1 MSVLNNMSL
10 HDAAGYYEMVGLY
23 VHPLKSQDKIPII
36 GKWTDISRHFT
47 DEELKEYFATGK
59 PKNIGLICGQKSDC
73 TIIDRD
79 FIVKGLW
86 EGLEASQWVRQ
97 QRTGN
102 RDHLFFRYCDELKA
116 KKYHALGF
124 EILNNGNNCVLT
136 PSIHPT
142 GNKYQ
147 FTQGEPENR
156 PQMSRELID
165 RIKETITAFEALQKT
180 VNKCRPVFRKFFKA
194 YFTDNQKSN
203 PHFRDMSV
211 FHGASGREINLYL
224 FAELKANGAS
234 FDEMDLL
241 CKLIFLD
248 DYDSLKCEYEISK
261 IAAKATAKTETIKAH
276 PVLSQF
282 FDEKEDNRQAV
293 SKGKDGKPAARD
305 ESVKKSCLYA
315 EKEEVPDHIKDR
327 AREIAETGNPL
338 TFILSTHQTM
348 HIGDIGIATSL
359 LLSATCQ
366 HVLNTDGI
374 QPKLSGASGKGKSD
388 CAKGMA
394 HLIPPEWIIIASL
407 SDKAIYY
414 MADEMKPGTIIFC
427 DDVNLSED
435 LEKII
440 NRATTFYQTGTTHIS
455 VDTNRKKHVLR
466 IPARLGWWL
475 TSIDDDQ
482 SLQTLNRT
490 FGGEVD
496 ESKEQDTAVMRMQIL
511 KAALGTVG
519 LPMNDDVITCR
530 EIIRDIKENN
540 YIVKIPYAG
549 AIQWRDVSNRRNL
562 PMFLDLIKSFAVL
575 RHRQREIDEEGHLI
589 ADLQDFIDAK
599 QLYKS
604 REQAQGTK
612 LTASERNLCDALRRN
627 GGEMTYQQLAIAL
640 KVGEDRITQI
650 LNGKGKGHDS
660 GLKYKITGLHVERRT
675 EKNTKGG
682 YTTKNYVI
690 MTAGYDPL
698 AGYEEVVSL
707 DDTNLP
713 SYSKLTPNLPLE
725 TRNGRQELTI
735 LTNIQSVESN
745 SKSITISVDNKGEE
759 ITELEMSETLPDSP
773 HTQNEGKK
781 GKFPAPDS
789 ENEKVSSGKFVVRNG
804 QPIAETPKGKFPPK
818 RVSSGNSRIDITHAH
833 DWLRT
838 WEKIYKEKLNSQNYQ
853 RAVTEYAM
861 KFKADVQEVTYITCK
876 YAGIDEVFT

>member
-1 MSVLNNMSL
+1 MSVLTCGDCADYSC
-10 HDAAGYYEMVGLY
+10 D
-23 VHPLKSQDKIPII
+23 KSGGRLRTDK
-36 GKWTDISRHFT
+36 
-47 DEELKEYFATGK
+47 A
-59 PKNIGLICGQKSDC
+59 CGD
-73 TIIDRD
+73 
-79 FIVKGLW
+79 
-86 EGLEASQWVRQ
+86 
-97 QRTGN
+97 
-102 RDHLFFRYCDELKA
+102 
-116 KKYHALGF
+116 
-124 EILNNGNNCVLT
+124 
-136 PSIHPT
+136 
-142 GNKYQ
+142 
-147 FTQGEPENR
+147 
-156 PQMSRELID
+156 
-165 RIKETITAFEALQKT
+165 
-180 VNKCRPVFRKFFKA
+180 FFKPWE
-194 YFTDNQKSN
+194 FT
-203 PHFRDMSV
+203 
-211 FHGASGREINLYL
+211 
-224 FAELKANGAS
+224 
-234 FDEMDLL
+234 
-241 CKLIFLD
+241 
-248 DYDSLKCEYEISK
+248 SK
-261 IAAKATAKTETIKAH
+261 IEDADDSCPGVITFQKYGSEMKCIIEYPVSDDQHQTETIEFKELDNSTINSISKKVFELCNVDSPKFVKLSINAILEDLQNQHWYPKKYKAESKQDKKA
-276 PVLSQF
+276 SQ
-282 FDEKEDNRQAV
+282 V
-293 SKGKDGKPAARD
+293 I
-305 ESVKKSCLYA
+305 
-315 EKEEVPDHIKDR
+315 EEEPIREEIPEHIKAR
-327 AREIAETGNPL
+327 AKEIAETGNPL
-338 TFILSTHQTM
+338 TFILRTHQTM

-455 VDTNRKKHVLR
+455 VDTNRKKQVLR

-496 ESKEQDTAVMRMQIL
+496 ESGEQDMEVMRMQIS
-511 KAALGTVG
+511 KAVLGTVG

-540 YIVKIPYAG
+540 YIVKIPYAE

-589 ADLQDFIDAK
+589 ADLQDFVDAK
-599 QLYKS
+599 ELYTS
-604 REQAQGTK
+604 RQQAQGTK
-612 LTASERNLCDALRRN
+612 LTASERNLCDVLRRN
-627 GGEMTYQQLAIAL
+627 DGEMTYHELAIAL

-713 SYSKLTPNLPLE
+713 SYSKLTTNLPLK
-725 TRNGRQELTI
+725 TSNGRRELTI
-735 LTNIQSVESN
+735 LTDIQSVECN
-745 SKSITISVDNKGEE
+745 SKEINISDDETGQE
-759 ITELEMSETLPDSP
+759 ITGVKISEILPDSP

-781 GKFPAPDS
+781 GKFPVPDS
-789 ENEKVSSGKFVVRNG
+789 ENERVSSGKSEVRNG
-804 QPIAETPKGKFPPK
+804 QQIAEMGKGKFPPK
-818 RVSSGNSRIDITHAH
+818 KVSSGKSDISIPKVHKWLSGWETQQRTKINS
-833 DWLRT
+833 
-838 WEKIYKEKLNSQNYQ
+838 YNY
-853 RAVTEYAM
+853 RDAAMDYAV
-861 KFKADVQEVTYITCK
+861 KHRVDLQEVIYITCK
-876 YAGIDEVFT
+876 YAGIDEVFI